1 MHICVSTGKPSPIPV
16 PRSSGGYSPTHA
28 AMPDIAEYKK
38 VGGTLL
44 QSRPS
49 LEISA
54 VTLLGPVSLVK
65 AHSQAADMQCS

>member
-1 MHICVSTGKPSPIPV
+1 
-16 PRSSGGYSPTHA
+16 
-28 AMPDIAEYKK
+28 MPDIAEYKK